1 MKKTAR
7 NVRTRNMISVR
18 RQPFRDKSNTKPQ
31 GDNDKVPSKQGAIHN
46 KNVKFEQKKSR
57 RKVNNY
63 NELSLVDNAT
73 VVTTEKHVPI
83 YLRNAATPEK
93 RLKDPFKFVDSS
105 KRQKNEEDSESDS
118 IIYDKS
124 MQEILRHIKDREKKK
139 EKNKKIKRKAQTKRP
154 VNIETLST
162 RVTSNP
168 KVNVEQLPLT
178 TSTPVQQK
186 ELNNINIVS
195 NIQIQPPNRTP
206 SPFANLDDN
215 YPHDDW
221 DYDLRDEDTQPW
233 RGDNLNLRR
242 NPHWLLLKDSS
253 LPNYNQEMILEPQ
266 LIEKFSTTKP
276 VSPKNSLVQ
285 AKITDYVESAPKD
298 IEISN
303 ASSLFDDD
311 SFSPLKEEP
320 TKRVPFSPVNDDV
333 INSKRRLELDFGF
346 SFDDSDK
353 ENVSPVRRSSR
364 KLPMR
369 ASPRKLKKVHK
380 EAVERVCK
388 EAKEKDVDKDVNISI
403 PTEHDES
410 VHLFEDLKGENP
422 LKHTYAVKR
431 RKKRIVS
438 ITRDNEEGKRKKKK
452 KDLRTPAEEEEFN
465 KWAANFNAMCD
476 EVDQH
481 SLEIT

>member
-1 MKKTAR
+1 MQKTAR
-7 NVRTRNMISVR
+7 NVRTCNMISVR
-18 RQPFRDKSNTKPQ
+18 RQPFRDKSNIKPQ
-31 GDNDKVPSKQGAIHN
+31 EDNNKVPSKRGAIHS

-57 RKVNNY
+57 RKVDNY
-63 NELSLVDNAT
+63 NELSLVDNST
-73 VVTTEKHVPI
+73 VVTTQKRVPI

-93 RLKDPFKFVDSS
+93 RLKDPFKFVDSQ
-105 KRQKNEEDSESDS
+105 KRRKNEDDSESDS

-124 MQEILRHIKDREKKK
+124 MQEILRHIKDCEKKK
-139 EKNKKIKRKAQTKRP
+139 EKNKKVKKKKQTKRP
-154 VNIETLST
+154 VNIETIST
-162 RVTSNP
+162 DVTSNP
-168 KVNVEQLPLT
+168 KVNVEELPH

-186 ELNNINIVS
+186 DINTINIVS

-215 YPHDDW
+215 YIPDDW
-221 DYDLRDEDTQPW
+221 DYDLKDEDTQPW

-253 LPNYNQEMILEPQ
+253 LPNYNQEMILEPE
-266 LIEKFSTTKP
+266 LIEKFSTTKL
-276 VSPKNSLVQ
+276 VSPKNSSVQ
-285 AKITDYVESAPKD
+285 TKISDYVESAPKD

-303 ASSLFDDD
+303 ASSLFDNH
-311 SFSPLKEEP
+311 SFSPLKKEP
-320 TKRVPFSPVNDDV
+320 TKRVPFSPLNDDV
-333 INSKRRLELDFGF
+333 INSKKQLELDFGF

-353 ENVSPVRRSSR
+353 ENVSPVRRSLR

-369 ASPRKLKKVHK
+369 VSPRKLKKVHK
-380 EAVERVCK
+380 EAVERVYK

-403 PTEHDES
+403 PPEHDES

-422 LKHTYAVKR
+422 LKYTYAIKR

-438 ITRDNEEGKRKKKK
+438 ITQDNEEGKRKKKK
-452 KDLRTPAEEEEFN
+452 KDLRTRAEEEEFN